1 MRLGFDLSYP
11 FARHGELFIS
21 ARHEIVSA
29 FVWIP
34 PVAAGEGYS
43 EVDANTL
50 RGRYNYRR
58 PYSFIFFCSEERD
71 NPSARAARD
80 TLP

>member
-1 MRLGFDLSYP
+1 MSSPSEFDVLLNIIAVSSKQLKP
-11 FARHGELFIS
+11 ARANLTSTFGC
-21 ARHEIVSA
+21 ATGVSA
-29 FVWIP
+29 ASTRIP
-34 PVAAGEGYS
+34 CAVAKI
-43 EVDANTL
+43 
-50 RGRYNYRR
+50 YRR

>member
-21 ARHEIVSA
+21 ARHEIVNA

-34 PVAAGEGYS
+34 PAAAREGYS
-43 EVDANTL
+43 EVA
-50 RGRYNYRR
+50 RIPCAVAKIYRR

>member
-1 MRLGFDLSYP
+1 MKSAASRRYCAQVINPAMRLGFDLSYP

-34 PVAAGEGYS
+34 PAAAREEHS

-50 RGRYNYRR
+50 RGR
-58 PYSFIFFCSEERD
+58 
-71 NPSARAARD
+71 
-80 TLP
+80 